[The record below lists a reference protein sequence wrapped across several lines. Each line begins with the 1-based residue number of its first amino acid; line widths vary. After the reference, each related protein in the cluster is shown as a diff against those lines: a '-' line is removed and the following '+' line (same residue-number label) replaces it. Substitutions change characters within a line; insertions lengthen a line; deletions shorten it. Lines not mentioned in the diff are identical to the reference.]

1 MQILTQP
8 EYAHVLL
15 NPLPVYGVGI
25 GVVVLCCALLLRNR
39 PVEIVALAIIAVSSL
54 SAWPVSL
61 LGHKA
66 HARLEEKLSADSN
79 KWMQYHEE
87 TANAAVIVAL
97 AAALISVGALSV
109 PSRKYPKL
117 AVTLTILSLLSGATS
132 LAMSGRA
139 SHAGGR
145 IRHEEFRTEPP
156 PDVAEPHHHHE
167 ESGDGKELHEES
179 GHSHTH

>member
-1 MQILTQP
+1 MQIFSQP

-25 GVVVLCCALLLRNR
+25 GVVALCFALLFRSGPAKLT
-39 PVEIVALAIIAVSSL
+39 ALCIITVSSF
-54 SAWPVSL
+54 SAWPVSI

-66 HARLEEKLSADSN
+66 HARLEEKLSSDSN

-87 TANAAVIVAL
+87 TANTAVIVAL
-97 AAALISVGALSV
+97 AAAIISAGALLI
-109 PSRKYPKL
+109 PARKFPKA
-117 AVTLTILSLLSGATS
+117 AVALTVLSLLSAVGS

-145 IRHEEFRTEPP
+145 IRHEEFRTEAP
-156 PDVAEPHHHHE
+156 PDVANPHHHHGDEGSKDADE
-167 ESGDGKELHEES
+167 ETH
-179 GHSHTH
+179 HSHEH